1 METLLPPRLEAS
13 ERIQALCDIA
23 QDALY
28 LLPPQ
33 VEYHNV
39 EHTQSVLARSMY
51 YAAQANLPQ
60 HEKYVLALAAAFHD
74 VGFLQG
80 PEQHELRSA
89 QHAARILSD
98 YHVCPEMI
106 QEVQHAILATQMP
119 QRPVTL
125 LEQILCDADLDNLGT
140 EEFMERGARLRR
152 ELAHYS
158 GVLIPPQDWCEKSL
172 KLLKEHT
179 YWTSYAREERDAQKQ
194 RNVAGLERMMTY
206 FVGGEAL

>member
-119 QRPVTL
+119 Q
-125 LEQILCDADLDNLGT
+125 
-140 EEFMERGARLRR
+140 
-152 ELAHYS
+152 
-158 GVLIPPQDWCEKSL
+158 KSL